1 MNYTWQILKLDLQDE
16 LNHEGNL
23 LSNSVVNIKWKRVA
37 TDTDGRV
44 ASYLGNTKLTAANVA
59 AADFVPLNDVTNDM
73 ALQWV
78 TDSISAKELE
88 RINSQLENKIERNR
102 ANRVK
107 PSW

>member
-1 MNYTWQILKLDLQDE
+1 MTYTWQILKLDLQDE

-23 LSNSVVNIKWKRVA
+23 LSNSIVNIKWKRIA
-37 TDTDGRV
+37 TDADGRV
-44 ASYLGNTKLTAANVA
+44 ASYLGNTKLSAANVA

-78 TDSISAKELE
+78 TDNISEKELN
-88 RINSQLENKIERNR
+88 RINTQLENKIERNR